1 MSRARHAGGSE
12 ESVRV
17 MIAPG
22 LPALS
27 RCFRSV
33 GAGVVSLNV
42 TASGGVPAVVADLDP
57 VPLAEPPAE
66 RTADRVTA

>member
-1 MSRARHAGGSE
+1 
-12 ESVRV
+12 